1 MVGKEGGGHS
11 EATRVVMPSPLSG
24 KGKIKRGGGRGVR
37 AGGEKRGEG
46 WWWGGGGGVGGSPR

>member
-37 AGGEKRGEG
+37 AGGEKLGEG
-46 WWWGGGGGVGGSPR
+46 WRGGEGGVGGSPR